1 MDNDEKTQEENRNI
15 IHVSL
20 EKEMKRSYLDYSM
33 SVIVGR
39 ALPDVRDGLKPV
51 HRRVLYAMYDTSLL
65 SNKPYRKSARLVG
78 EVLGKYHPHGDTA
91 VYDTI
96 VRMAQDFSYNHTLVD
111 GHGNFGSVDGDSAAA
126 MRYTEIRMSK
136 ISEELLR
143 DINKETVNF
152 KPNFDDS
159 LKEPCVLP
167 SVVPNLLLNGSEGIA
182 VGMATKMPPHNL
194 REVCNAVILQMD
206 NPDVPITD
214 LTDVLLGPDFPTGG
228 LMYGK
233 TGIMSAYKTGR
244 GKIKLRARAVAEGD
258 PDAKERIIITELP
271 YQVNKANL
279 IKKIAGLV
287 SDKVIE
293 GIRDI
298 RDESDRDGMRVVI
311 ELSKAA
317 NSQVVL
323 NQLFRHTDM
332 EITYGIINLAL
343 VDNRP
348 RVLALNEIIAY
359 FIDHRI
365 IVITKRTEFELRKAE
380 ARAHILE
387 GLRIALSNID
397 DIVTL
402 IKSSKSKEEAKERLI
417 EKYSFSE
424 IQADA
429 ILAMRLSTLTGLERD
444 KIDEEYDALLK
455 LIARLK
461 EILESREEI
470 MRIIKNDLI
479 DIRERYGH
487 DRLTEIAL
495 GGDIDMIEDEDLI
508 PREEMVVTITE
519 AGYIKRVKQDE
530 YKAQRRGGKGVIGM
544 TTKEEDSVVDMFT
557 ACTHD
562 YLLFFSDK
570 GQIRWRKVY
579 ELPEGGRYSKG
590 RSIVNVL
597 DLKDGEEIRSV
608 LPSNELDDK
617 HYIVM
622 VSRNGVMKKTSASLF
637 AKPRK
642 GGIRALTLRE
652 GDDLV
657 SVSITDGTKDIFI
670 GSHGGKAIHFNENEI
685 RPMGRTAAGVRGI
698 KLNPGDYVIGMAI
711 ADSDGCILTISEKGY
726 GKRTLVSE
734 YRETKRGGKGVRNL
748 LVTDKTGNV
757 MAVRSVVETDELMLT
772 SAAGKLIRTYV
783 SDISII
789 GRSTQG
795 VRIMRIDDDD
805 KVMAVSI
812 IPEKEDDEEESEGDA
827 GTDAKAETDAKDDD
841 SDSKDTVDD
850 EKEVKEKD
858 SLAHVGDD
866 TQDADDE
873 ETPDEEE

>member
-1 MDNDEKTQEENRNI
+1 MDNDEKTQEENKNI

-194 REVCNAVILQMD
+194 REVCNAVIMQMD

-258 PDAKERIIITELP
+258 PDTKERIIITELP

-287 SDKVIE
+287 SDKVVE

-317 NSQVVL
+317 NSQVTL

-461 EILESREEI
+461 EILASREEI

-479 DIRERYGH
+479 DIKERYGH

-544 TTKEEDSVVDMFT
+544 TTKEEDSVADMFT

-617 HYIVM
+617 HYITM
-622 VSRNGVMKKTSASLF
+622 VSRNGVIKKTSAALF
-637 AKPRK
+637 ARPRK

-657 SVSITDGTKDIFI
+657 SVSITDGEKDIFI
-670 GSHGGKAIHFNENEI
+670 GSYNGKAIHFNENEI

-711 ADSDGCILTISEKGY
+711 ADSDGCILTISERGY

-812 IPEKEDDEEESEGDA
+812 IPEKEDDGEESEGDA
-827 GTDAKAETDAKDDD
+827 GTDTKDDD
-841 SDSKDTVDD
+841 SDSKEIVDD
-850 EKEVKEKD
+850 ADVKEKG
-858 SLAHVGDD
+858 LGAHIGDD

-873 ETPDEEE
+873 ETQDEEE